1 MTGRHARAPARSK
14 GPRARAGF
22 TLIEILVA
30 MMIFLVGMTGVLA
43 LMSTAL
49 SLHRD
54 GLVAGRTT
62 RELDALP
69 ARLQAELS
77 AGVHQD
83 ADDAGRLVDVDLGR
97 LDEGT
102 VYSVQWV
109 LQPDGEGVLA
119 LVSVAGHENDLRR
132 ARPIPYL
139 LTLAPRDEDA
149 VDAWRARR
157 TRMER
162 P

>member
-1 MTGRHARAPARSK
+1 MTRP
-14 GPRARAGF
+14 PDRARAGF

-30 MMIFLVGMTGVLA
+30 MMIFLAGMTGVLA

-62 RELDALP
+62 RELDGLAV
-69 ARLQAELS
+69 RLAAELS
-77 AGVHQD
+77 AGVHLD
-83 ADDAGRLVDVDLGR
+83 PEDEGRLMDVAAAR
-97 LDEGT
+97 LDDGT
-102 VYSVQWV
+102 VYAVSWV

-119 LVSVAGHENDLRR
+119 LVSVAGHENDLAR

-149 VDAWRARR
+149 VATWRTRR
-157 TRMER
+157 TTMER